1 MESVIS
7 KPDYQIAVTLDGGFI
22 LLKQKPNTLV
32 MTDAMTEQPINNLK
46 LREKKYRNPK
56 KISIKN
62 VAKSINGAWLIFV
75 YEDNTF
81 TEWLLAQIFTE
92 TNTDPLFIYR
102 SVSQNGRWAL
112 RETKGGC
119 IQLHNLITGEI
130 TPIGYG
136 ILPRITKNDKF
147 FWYKILLS
155 NDAQFV
161 VRVRIEN
168 DSWEQ
173 ESDLLLINLMKRK
186 TTPILLSYGLKNDEI
201 ITLTLSEDSKLLWVG
216 FNDGSIV
223 VYRVQDSQKLF
234 QSYVY
239 NYPVTFI
246 AEKTIDEGLAIISS
260 ASNGEICV
268 FTKQTKRNIRYKL
281 NNLINMAFFTPDNQH
296 IIVGEMTRDNE
307 QYHVFE
313 IVATSDNIDN
323 SQISLLSQQVIETK
337 ESKKYYVLLYDV
349 KTENEGIHSLRE
361 NNKEIILLFE
371 SHANAEFFVQGLKD
385 QGFRVPTVEQI
396 NEYDIKHFCQQSGYS
411 WEIVPDRENKLIEKD
426 LRFELAPAELFPTI
440 GVVYGPGL
448 ILWKFYINKHLYYEK
463 ENYVKAS
470 HFTFIN
476 IVAPLYLETF
486 TEDTEGHIM
495 FFPDD
500 RHIYYKLKITI
511 SPLIIKESDWKSHRA
526 YDVTFEY
533 VPSQTI
539 YNRYG
544 MRTDSQF
551 EEQLLRFLDFQE
563 QLFGTEHEQLIKTL
577 DKLVQVYEAQGKETE
592 AETTMLRKL
601 ELEELYKPQEII
613 LSANQSRNV
622 AYTLFSIYRIPL
634 QFLIDL
640 LEINYLAGISFLE
653 KKFYTTTDGYP
664 YSSCIKLKVSPD
676 KIVDSQSENVTVKN
690 NQIDGKLNVDIFQQI
705 NNYSNEVTNNI
716 FFLFEP
722 DGYQL
727 TLFKKAWYNF
737 KLLIDSF
744 NFKAD
749 WQYLVNEFKGL
760 DFVNQLRRLKNS
772 PKNVFNSV
780 TTLIFF
786 FFLIMVFIVI
796 QSKHYFNNFQDVSI
810 DNYILFNF
818 LQIIK
823 GLSFTFLGLIFF
835 EYIFIIPFLYITKI
849 ININILNYVNNYI
862 DQNPNNQELK
872 WFLLVGLTLL
882 PLPLIILFLWGI
894 SFGAIKLAEILGN
907 WFGGIKLAE
916 MIGNWT
922 LNLPS
927 QPYWSIL
934 SLVSFI
940 VSILYLGKWLL
951 KEKRVKTRL
960 IFRVASNMF
969 STAFV
974 GALMANLLGYYI
986 NGWFGQPFNSSS
998 FLFIFSLSTLGA
1010 FSNLSD
1016 QRQQITLYHLIGVLI
1031 IIYILS
1037 KYPLASLLNQSVFS
1051 WIGKIIG
1058 ALVGGFIGFW
1068 GGVVLAGVIGI
1079 FALYLF
1085 LTVYLIVKK
1094 AIKNLENK
1102 GYQKVFGIIFFT
1114 IIILLGSCTGILL
1127 GFLF

>member
-112 RETKGGC
+112 RETKRGC

-396 NEYDIKHFCQQSGYS
+396 NEYEIKKFCQECGYS
-411 WEIVPDRENKLIEKD
+411 WEIVPERENKLIEKELIFKNRPKD
-426 LRFELAPAELFPTI
+426 LTPTCFSHDI
-440 GVVYGPGL
+440 RVCGPGQFIYKFYHNQHL
-448 ILWKFYINKHLYYEK
+448 ILDHVNHIQQNRMQMLYLSNISLWSELWTNTIEGYIFFFPQHNKH
-463 ENYVKAS
+463 S
-470 HFTFIN
+470 
-476 IVAPLYLETF
+476 
-486 TEDTEGHIM
+486 
-495 FFPDD
+495 
-500 RHIYYKLKITI
+500 YYKIKIRVY
-511 SPLIIKESDWKSHRA
+511 PLITFKEHLSQYQYFNQIFAYLNLTSGSDSDSLSRA
-526 YDVTFEY
+526 LFDRKFDGKAE
-533 VPSQTI
+533 SK
-539 YNRYG
+539 
-544 MRTDSQF
+544 
-551 EEQLLRFLDFQE
+551 LLEFLGFQE
-563 QLFGTEHEQLIKTL
+563 QLLGTYHEDIIDTL
-577 DKLVQVYEAQGKETE
+577 DVLFQFYQAQGKETE

-664 YSSCIKLKVSPD
+664 YSSYIELKVSPD

-705 NNYSNEVTNNI
+705 NNYSNEVTKNI

-835 EYIFIIPFLYITKI
+835 EYIFIITFLYITKI
-849 ININILNYVNNYI
+849 ININI
-862 DQNPNNQELK
+862 
-872 WFLLVGLTLL
+872 
-882 PLPLIILFLWGI
+882 
-894 SFGAIKLAEILGN
+894 
-907 WFGGIKLAE
+907 
-916 MIGNWT
+916 
-922 LNLPS
+922 
-927 QPYWSIL
+927 
-934 SLVSFI
+934 
-940 VSILYLGKWLL
+940 
-951 KEKRVKTRL
+951 
-960 IFRVASNMF
+960 
-969 STAFV
+969 ST
-974 GALMANLLGYYI
+974 
-986 NGWFGQPFNSSS
+986 
-998 FLFIFSLSTLGA
+998 
-1010 FSNLSD
+1010 
-1016 QRQQITLYHLIGVLI
+1016 
-1031 IIYILS
+1031 
-1037 KYPLASLLNQSVFS
+1037 
-1051 WIGKIIG
+1051 
-1058 ALVGGFIGFW
+1058 
-1068 GGVVLAGVIGI
+1068 
-1079 FALYLF
+1079 
-1085 LTVYLIVKK
+1085 
-1094 AIKNLENK
+1094 
-1102 GYQKVFGIIFFT
+1102 
-1114 IIILLGSCTGILL
+1114 
-1127 GFLF
+1127 